1 MSNESSGGGPSVILS
16 EGPPPLLSLDMD
28 NPPKVAKDLLIP
40 GGAGLQ
46 QVSTAAGTDLK
57 VHALLRLKMSE
68 DAKQVS
74 CRRVAIRPKHPH
86 ETVGG
91 DGCRL
96 FQLPKAGGGVDIVA
110 EDSSAPLFLAGDR
123 RA

>member
-1 MSNESSGGGPSVILS
+1 MSLYGGSRQWLASLRGTAERPLCRAVGHRQCDAPRTSHKQRNGTIPVPFRCYPDKIT

-28 NPPKVAKDLLIP
+28 HPPKVAKDLLIP

-68 DAKQVS
+68 DAK
-74 CRRVAIRPKHPH
+74 
-86 ETVGG
+86 
-91 DGCRL
+91 
-96 FQLPKAGGGVDIVA
+96 
-110 EDSSAPLFLAGDR
+110 
-123 RA
+123 